1 MYAISF
7 MVMINLL
14 SFLFISA
21 NLLGYSLKKMPLV
34 LIFCVIIGIPIVMIF
49 FLYRL
54 FIREKKYLLLCE
66 KDKLIIDKYFGLSA
80 RAVTLLYIGMSLF
93 AFVIAMLLFI
103 KEN

>member
-1 MYAISF
+1 
-7 MVMINLL
+7 
-14 SFLFISA
+14 
-21 NLLGYSLKKMPLV
+21 MPLV